1 MQFHGRDGVFMPRKV
16 PLAKGT
22 EGHGS
27 ENQEAGLRKCDVGDP
42 EDPEQRRAPA
52 PRSLLS
58 ICVYSLGKEDRPC
71 RDPLGAEG
79 PRFFVMRVERVLGAL
94 LPVVRSRSIPFLEPL
109 ATLQGGAA

>member
-27 ENQEAGLRKCDVGDP
+27 KNQEAGLRKCDVGDL
-42 EDPEQRRAPA
+42 EDSEQRRAPA

-58 ICVYSLGKEDRPC
+58 ICVFLSVRKTVRAGI
-71 RDPLGAEG
+71 PLVQRAH
-79 PRFFVMRVERVLGAL
+79 V
-94 LPVVRSRSIPFLEPL
+94 FL
-109 ATLQGGAA
+109 

>member
-1 MQFHGRDGVFMPRKV
+1 MPRKV

-27 ENQEAGLRKCDVGDP
+27 KNQEAGLRKCDVGDL

-79 PRFFVMRVERVLGAL
+79 IPLMRVECVLGAL